1 MPLRETCCSVCD
13 FILEYDTPRIVLI
26 KNKKVGLINRL
37 VQLVILSYII
47 GWVLIWRKG
56 YQDFDSIV
64 SSVII
69 KVKGVAF
76 VNSSGFGER
85 LWDSA
90 DYIIPPEQE
99 SSFFVMTN
107 LIRTENQTQGHCPEV
122 SLHKCIIEV
131 SLYKYTNAC
140 GVLTGKCVTFNEGVK
155 TCEVLAWCPL
165 ESQTVF
171 PNPALLG
178 GAENFTVLI
187 KNNIRFPQF
196 NFSKRNILPNISASY
211 LKTCV
216 FNRTKEP
223 YCPIFR
229 LGDIVRE
236 TGDKFQ
242 ELALQG
248 GVIGILIKWNCNLDR
263 SASECVPQYTFQR
276 LDNRNVDETVSPGYN
291 FRYAKYYENSA
302 GKETRTLIKAYGIRF
317 EVEVFGKAG
326 KFNIIP
332 TMISI
337 GSGIALLG
345 MGTVLCDMIILHL
358 LKKRNYYKEKKY
370 KYVEDYE
377 RVSP

>member
-90 DYIIPPEQE
+90 DYIIPPEVNNIINNNPIAH
-99 SSFFVMTN
+99 SSV
-107 LIRTENQTQGHCPEV
+107 C
-122 SLHKCIIEV
+122 
-131 SLYKYTNAC
+131 
-140 GVLTGKCVTFNEGVK
+140 VLTGKCVTFNEGVK